1 MFKQILI
8 AFQFLTIIPLK
19 VKGDISEKEIS
30 ESASFFP
37 VAGAF
42 QGLLTAFAASLLIK
56 LFSPEITAGLVI
68 LALIISNGG
77 FHLDGLAD
85 TFDAL
90 AVKSSGNKDIDKSKR
105 LSVMKD
111 SSTGAIGMVAIVL
124 VILMKFLFL
133 KFLFMNS
140 SQATCYS
147 LLFLMPVFS
156 KWAMVP
162 AMYHGISAR
171 QDGLGRIFID
181 NIKVEYVLFSSLLT
195 IIFCFLAVQFYLY
208 KMYGI
213 NSILLFPVLFAI
225 LYLFSFSSAK
235 FFIRRFDGLTGDNF
249 GAVSEISEILFLMV
263 ISIWLQHFI

>member
-8 AFQFLTIIPLK
+8 AFQFLTIIPLR
-19 VKGDISEKEIS
+19 VEGDISEKDIAK
-30 ESASFFP
+30 SAVFFP
-37 VAGAF
+37 VVGAF
-42 QGLLTAFAASLLIK
+42 QGLLAAGAALLLIK
-56 LFSPEITAGLVI
+56 LFSPEITGGLVI
-68 LALIISNGG
+68 LILIITNGG

-85 TFDAL
+85 SFDGL
-90 AVKSSGNKDIDKSKR
+90 AVKSSGNRETDKVKR

-111 SSTGAIGMVAIVL
+111 SSTGAIGVVAIVF

-133 KFLFMNS
+133 KFLVLNS
-140 SQATCYS
+140 SPATFYS

-181 NIKVEYVLFSSLLT
+181 NIKAEYVLFSSLLT
-195 IIFCFLAVQFYLY
+195 IICCLLAVQFYLY

-213 NSILLFPVLFAI
+213 NSVLLFPVLFAI
-225 LYLFSFSSAK
+225 LYLFSFSSTK
-235 FFIRRFDGLTGDNF
+235 FSIRRFDGLTGDNF